1 MLPDFAPT
9 ENSLL
14 VTPKANLGDTN
25 FWWLT
30 QKQTTLNHTVK
41 KLSLFDSACMLP
53 AVSCLGLTYL
63 LPLCSEPESIMPFSS
78 SLPPPSSEQWQLHS
92 TWGILCVWQCLK
104 YLKAFIDIGWLNV
117 QDSMKRQ
124 IITPTLH
131 IKKWMHRKL
140 MLLTITPLWSGRTR
154 IHIYVESQGMCPPPP
169 GIVCLFVFRLSV
181 TGVAINLRLQVLDH
195 WLLPEAPVLLFL
207 LKQALS

>member
-1 MLPDFAPT
+1 MAHT
-9 ENSLL
+9 E
-14 VTPKANLGDTN
+14 ANNTKSHSKEVIP
-25 FWWLT
+25 FWFC
-30 QKQTTLNHTVK
+30 LNAAEER
-41 KLSLFDSACMLP
+41 F
-53 AVSCLGLTYL
+53 CLGLTYL
-63 LPLCSEPESIMPFSS
+63 LPLCSEPKSIMPFSS
-78 SLPPPSSEQWQLHS
+78 SSPSSSSEQWQLHS
-92 TWGILCVWQCLK
+92 TWGILCAWQCFK
-104 YLKAFIDIGWLNV
+104 YLKAFIDIDWLNV

-124 IITPTLH
+124 IITPMLH